1 MSMKN
6 LLLVCSTILVS
17 PQIYAEQA
25 NVGCIEGDC
34 QNGYG
39 VFISQDGRKYVGDWK
54 NGLPN
59 GSGLLLVQKQSGIAK
74 YVGSFKDDKRDGKGT
89 ILNPDGS
96 IYIGEFRDD
105 KMHGHGTI
113 YYQDGTRY
121 EGEFKADKLNGEGVL
136 VSPGKLRYEGFFKN
150 NLPDGRGELLN
161 YINGSRKAGLFKEGK
176 FLGK

>member
-1 MSMKN
+1 MSIKM
-6 LLLVCSTILVS
+6 LLLVITILTS
-17 PQIYAEQA
+17 PLTYARQA
-25 NVGCIEGDC
+25 NIGCTEGDC

-39 VFISQDGRKYVGDWK
+39 VFISQGGRKYVGDWK

-59 GSGLLLVQKQSGIAK
+59 GKGLLLVKRSSGTARYI
-74 YVGSFKDDKRDGKGT
+74 GSFKDDKRDGTGT

-105 KMHGHGTI
+105 KMYGHGTM

-136 VSPGKLRYEGFFKN
+136 VSPGKLRYEGSFKN
-150 NLPDGRGELLN
+150 NLPDGRGVLLN